1 MAHPAHRKIFINVAV
16 NDLERSVGFFTELGF
31 AFDPEFTDDEAACLI
46 INDQAFVMMLGKERF
61 GDFTTKA
68 IVDPRHAT
76 ETILSLTAPSR
87 DEVDALVDAA
97 MARGAHPAG
106 EPIDVEFMYG
116 RSFHDL
122 DGHLWEI
129 FHLAPDAFDEE

>member
-1 MAHPAHRKIFINVAV
+1 VPHPVHRKIFINIAV
-16 NDLERSVGFFTELGF
+16 RDVERSVAFFTELGF

-46 INDQAFVMMLGKERF
+46 INEQAFVMMLGKDRF

-68 IVDPRHAT
+68 IVDAAFAT
-76 ETILSLTAPSR
+76 EAILSVTAASR
-87 DEVDALVDAA
+87 DEVNLLVERALAG
-97 MARGAHPAG
+97 GASPAT
-106 EPIDVEFMYG
+106 EPIDEQFMYG

-129 FHLAPDAFDEE
+129 FHLAAEAFDEE